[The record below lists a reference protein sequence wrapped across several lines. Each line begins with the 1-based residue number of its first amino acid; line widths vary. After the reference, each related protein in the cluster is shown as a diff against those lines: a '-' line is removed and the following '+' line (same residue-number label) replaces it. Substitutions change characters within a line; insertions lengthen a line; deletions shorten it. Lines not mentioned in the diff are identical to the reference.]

1 MLCEPRRARA
11 AGDRAVVF
19 SFFWAEGCP
28 HCQRAMPFV
37 RRLER
42 EHHDVRFE
50 WYEVKKSKAG
60 RRRFAREVKR
70 LGIRKPGVPTFI
82 CGDEWVM
89 GWTDE
94 TERCVRRMLARCRR
108 SSPKSRV
115 DL

>member
-1 MLCEPRRARA
+1 
-11 AGDRAVVF
+11 
-19 SFFWAEGCP
+19 
-28 HCQRAMPFV
+28 MPFV